1 MVGDDTMSDG
11 LVFTIW
17 VFARGLHCRRQLAAA
32 RCHALLQRQADW
44 KLTQLLQVS
53 SDVQML
59 LPVLVA
65 ILAAKA
71 FADTFVPHSY
81 YHAIMEVSQV
91 PFLPPN
97 PHTHVDLDLVTVS
110 AVMSSPV
117 QTIPVTVKLQ
127 DLEALLRDTPH
138 NGYPVVHETPHGSH
152 SCSGLVARNH
162 LLVRTEAIAFCCC
175 ICAA

>member
-1 MVGDDTMSDG
+1 MHS
-11 LVFTIW
+11 
-17 VFARGLHCRRQLAAA
+17 
-32 RCHALLQRQADW
+32 
-44 KLTQLLQVS
+44 LQVS

-81 YHAIMEVSQV
+81 YHSMMEAIQV

-117 QTIPVTVKLQ
+117 QTIPVVVKLQ

-138 NGYPVVHETPHGSH
+138 NGYPVVHEGGSGSH
-152 SCSGLVARNH
+152 TCFGLVARNH
-162 LLVRTEAIAFCCC
+162 LLVRNRTSAHSSKPWSCLLSTIAFTIPCH
-175 ICAA
+175 